1 MLYYKKAKKISIS
14 PINLEEL
21 KMRDRKTQRTLE
33 TEILNCKKRLKELAP
48 YIEENEEKS
57 KEYNKVIVQKAIL
70 VDRYKKLCYRPS
82 FAQRIKEA
90 LACNPFEKKEKLI
103 CDYFLS

>member
-1 MLYYKKAKKISIS
+1 MLYYKKAKRNTPLIRRVY
-14 PINLEEL
+14 
-21 KMRDRKTQRTLE
+21 MRSKETQRTLE
-33 TEILNCKKRLKELAP
+33 VEILNCKKKLKELEP
-48 YIEENEEKS
+48 YIEEDQEKS
-57 KEYNKVIVQKAIL
+57 KEYNKIIVQKAIL

-82 FAQRIKEA
+82 LKQRIKEA